1 MILSSITNLYSHLS
15 KFNVTLLSKVFFY
28 GGVLVNGE
36 LTSDLADAILNF
48 FFKLLIFPSH

>member
-36 LTSDLADAILNF
+36 LTSDLADAI
-48 FFKLLIFPSH
+48 S